1 MSRGEWQTERFETC
15 RKTVGVGVGDSRKGT
30 GGTGR
35 ERTGGRGKVSNGIV
49 NVRSRVRFSN
59 F

>member
-1 MSRGEWQTERFETC
+1 MSRGEWQTERLETC
-15 RKTVGVGVGDSRKGT
+15 RKTVGVSVGVGKET

-35 ERTGGRGKVSNGIV
+35 ERTGGKGEGVQR
-49 NVRSRVRFSN
+49 NVDVRRRVRFSN